1 MKFITIIFTIAFA
14 CIIQAQPVLKIGD
27 PFPSIIIRNIINAP
41 IKQYDVQAQN
51 TKLLILNF
59 WGTWCS
65 PCLPEMDSL
74 SVLQVKNKAGIQVIG
89 ISDEPTGR
97 LKNYLARRPS
107 SVWLASDTTLNLY
120 RQFGFNY
127 VGQSAII
134 NKQNRIVAL
143 VRTDSI
149 NQQVIDRLLHNDAI
163 PSSAE
168 TGNKAENKTDLF
180 AVDSTTGY
188 QVLLSSYRPGV
199 PSMSK
204 SYLKTSFEGRRLTY
218 VNICLTNIYQDA
230 YQVSNKQVIYE
241 ISEKEVCNWNDKSTL
256 YCFDLVV
263 KPEQKDSLH
272 ILLRQTIGQLAP
284 VKARLE
290 KRTIPVYI
298 LRRLPGAPEWPV
310 SVNQE
315 STFSFSGRGFKGKA
329 IKLAPLVDYIS
340 NELEFPVVNETGLSG
355 RYDIAFENELRTKED
370 MMAALKKLGL
380 MVEKMNREMD
390 VVIIYR

>member
-1 MKFITIIFTIAFA
+1 MKFIIIIFTIAFT
-14 CIIQAQPVLKIGD
+14 CIIQAQPVLKTGD
-27 PFPSIIIRNIINAP
+27 PFPSIIIRDIINAP
-41 IKQYDVQAQN
+41 IKQYDVRAQN

-74 SVLQVKNKAGIQVIG
+74 SVLQVKNKDGIQVIG

-97 LKNYLARRPS
+97 LKKYLARKPS

-149 NQQVIDRLLHNDAI
+149 NQHIIDQLLHDDAI

-168 TGNKAENKTDLF
+168 TGNKAENQTNLF

-218 VNICLTNIYQDA
+218 VNLCLTNIYQDA

-298 LRRLPGAPEWPV
+298 LRRLPGAPEWPL

-315 STFSFSGRGFKGKA
+315 STFSFSGRGFEGKA

-355 RYDIAFENELRTKED
+355 RYDIASENELRTKED

-380 MVEKMNREMD
+380 TVEKMNREMD
-390 VVIIYR
+390 MVIIYR